1 MHLSTLLTSLIAAAG
16 LAAAAPTR
24 RDTYYGVSI
33 EGKYSLPIFPSVLPS
48 PYPPQTHLS
57 KPSQPFPQTRKK
69 RFFFYLTTPLSSN
82 ILSPRPNPHH
92 LPGPG

>member
-33 EGKYSLPIFPSVLPS
+33 EGKYSPPNFSSIIPSL
-48 PYPPQTHLS
+48 YPPQTHLS
-57 KPSQPFPQTRKK
+57 KPLKPFAQTKK
-69 RFFFYLTTPLSSN
+69 NLKKFS
-82 ILSPRPNPHH
+82 
-92 LPGPG
+92 